1 MLEHRLRF
9 FAGLLASSL
18 LLGFAASSHA
28 QTIRVG
34 SKNFTEQFIV
44 AEIYAQALE
53 NAGIKSQTR
62 INLGA
67 TLIAHAALLHGDI
80 DLYPEYTGTAM
91 AHVVKGDLSGSAE
104 QTYAAVKGY
113 YEKNLHLTL
122 LQPTHIDN
130 GYAIVVLPETALK
143 YKLKTLSDL
152 GPASQALI
160 FGAEGS
166 FADRT
171 DGLPGMSRVYG
182 IHFKDFRNLA
192 KLGIRYSALTSRNI
206 DVSFGF
212 TTDWQIADEKLVVL
226 DDDKHLFPPYFLVPV
241 IRQDTLA
248 RNPRVAGILNAVSA
262 LLTSD
267 DMRAMNASVER
278 DREEP
283 MDVAGRFLKQKGLL
297 K

>member
-1 MLEHRLRF
+1 MLKPRF
-9 FAGLLASSL
+9 
-18 LLGFAASSHA
+18 LLGFLAACLAAQSHA
-28 QTIRVG
+28 QVVRVG

-44 AEIYAQALE
+44 AEVYAQALE
-53 NAGIKSQTR
+53 NAGIKAQTR
-62 INLGA
+62 TNLGA
-67 TLIAHAALLHGDI
+67 TLIAHAALLNGDI

-104 QTYAAVKGY
+104 QTYETVKSY

-122 LQPTHIDN
+122 LQPTHINN
-130 GYAIVVLPETALK
+130 GYAIVVLPETAVK
-143 YKLKTLSDL
+143 YKLRTLSDL
-152 GPASQALI
+152 GPASRNLS

-166 FADRT
+166 FADRS

-192 KLGIRYSALTSRNI
+192 KLGLRYGALTSKNI

-212 TTDWQIADEKLVVL
+212 TTDWQIAADRLVVL

-248 RNPRVAGILNAVSA
+248 RNPKIADVLNRVSP
-262 LLTSD
+262 LLTNEN
-267 DMRAMNASVER
+267 MRAMNAAVER
-278 DREEP
+278 DKEEP
-283 MDVAGRFLKQKGLL
+283 KDVATQFLKEKGILR
-297 K
+297 

>member
-1 MLEHRLRF
+1 MFAHKSRF
-9 FAGLLASSL
+9 FMGIIAICLTAPSY
-18 LLGFAASSHA
+18 A
-28 QTIRVG
+28 QVVRVG

-53 NAGIKSQTR
+53 SAGIKAQTR
-62 INLGA
+62 PNLGA
-67 TLIAHAALLHGDI
+67 TLIAHAALLNGDI

-104 QTYAAVKGY
+104 QTYDTVKNY

-122 LQPTHIDN
+122 LDPTRINN
-130 GYAIVVLPETALK
+130 GYAIVVLPETAVR

-152 GPASQALI
+152 GPASKDLS

-166 FADRT
+166 FADRS
-171 DGLPGMSRVYG
+171 DGLPGMSKVYG

-192 KLGIRYSALTSRNI
+192 KLGIRYSALTSKNI

-212 TTDWQIADEKLVVL
+212 TTDWQIAADRLVVL

-241 IRQDTLA
+241 IREDTLA
-248 RNPRVAGILNAVSA
+248 RNPKIAEVLNRVSP
-262 LLTSD
+262 LLTNEN
-267 DMRAMNASVER
+267 MRAMNAAVER
-278 DREEP
+278 DKEEP
-283 MDVAGRFLKQKGLL
+283 KDVATQFLKAKGILR
-297 K
+297 

>member
-1 MLEHRLRF
+1 LRKF
-9 FAGLLASSL
+9 RYLAW
-18 LLGFAASSHA
+18 FIAACLAAPAYS
-28 QTIRVG
+28 QVVKVG

-53 NAGIKSQTR
+53 NAGIKTQTR
-62 INLGA
+62 TNLGA
-67 TLIAHAALLHGDI
+67 TLIAHAALLNGDI

-91 AHVVKGDLSGSAE
+91 AHVVKGDLSGSPE
-104 QTYAAVKGY
+104 QTYKAVKDY

-130 GYAIVVLPETALK
+130 GYAILVLPETAAK

-152 GPASQALI
+152 GPASKDLS

-166 FADRT
+166 FADRK
-171 DGLPGMSRVYG
+171 DGLPGMSLVYG
-182 IHFKDFRNLA
+182 IHFKEFRNLA
-192 KLGIRYSALTSRNI
+192 KLGIRYSALMSKNI

-212 TTDWQIADEKLVVL
+212 TTDWQIAQNKLVVL
-226 DDDKHLFPPYFLVPV
+226 DDDKHLFPPYYLVPV

-248 RNPRVAGILNAVSA
+248 RNPKIAEILNRVSS
-262 LLTSD
+262 LLTSEN
-267 DMRAMNASVER
+267 MRAMNAAVER
-278 DREEP
+278 DKEEP
-283 MDVAGRFLKQKGLL
+283 KDVANEFLKQKGIL

>member
-1 MLEHRLRF
+1 MFVYKPRF
-9 FAGLLASSL
+9 F
-18 LLGFAASSHA
+18 LGFIAACLAA
-28 QTIRVG
+28 QSFAQVVRVG

-53 NAGIKSQTR
+53 NAGIKARTR
-62 INLGA
+62 PNLGA
-67 TLIAHAALLHGDI
+67 TLIAHAALLNGDI

-104 QTYAAVKGY
+104 QTYETVKNY

-122 LQPTHIDN
+122 LEPTHVNN
-130 GYAIVVLPETALK
+130 GYAIVVLPETAVK

-152 GPASQALI
+152 GPASKNLS

-166 FADRT
+166 FADRS

-192 KLGIRYSALTSRNI
+192 KLGIRYSALTSKNI

-212 TTDWQIADEKLVVL
+212 TTDWQIAADRLVVL

-248 RNPRVAGILNAVSA
+248 RNPKIADVLNKVASLLNNEN
-262 LLTSD
+262 
-267 DMRAMNASVER
+267 MRAMNAAVER
-278 DREEP
+278 DKEEP
-283 MDVAGRFLKQKGLL
+283 KDVATQFLKAKGILR
-297 K
+297 

>member
-1 MLEHRLRF
+1 MFAHKARF
-9 FAGLLASSL
+9 LIGIIAIGLTASSY
-18 LLGFAASSHA
+18 A
-28 QTIRVG
+28 QVVRVG

-53 NAGIKSQTR
+53 NAGIKAQTR
-62 INLGA
+62 PNLGA
-67 TLIAHAALLHGDI
+67 TLIAHAALLNGDI

-91 AHVVKGDLSGSAE
+91 AHVVKGDLSGSPE
-104 QTYAAVKGY
+104 QTYETVKNY

-122 LQPTHIDN
+122 LDPAHVNN
-130 GYAIVVLPETALK
+130 GYAIVVLPETAVK
-143 YKLKTLSDL
+143 YKLRTLTDL
-152 GPASQALI
+152 GPASKNLS

-166 FADRT
+166 FADRS

-192 KLGIRYSALTSRNI
+192 KLGIRYSALTSKNI

-212 TTDWQIADEKLVVL
+212 TTDWQIAADGLVVL

-248 RNPRVAGILNAVSA
+248 RNPKIADVLNKVSA
-262 LLTSD
+262 LLNNEN
-267 DMRAMNASVER
+267 MRAMNAAVER
-278 DREEP
+278 DKEEP
-283 MDVAGRFLKQKGLL
+283 KDVATQFLKQKGILR
-297 K
+297 

>member
-1 MLEHRLRF
+1 MFANKSRF
-9 FAGLLASSL
+9 FIGIIATCL
-18 LLGFAASSHA
+18 AASSYA
-28 QTIRVG
+28 QVVRVG

-53 NAGIKSQTR
+53 NAGIKAQTR
-62 INLGA
+62 TNLGA
-67 TLIAHAALLHGDI
+67 TLIAHAALLNGDI

-104 QTYAAVKGY
+104 QTYDTVKNY

-122 LQPTHIDN
+122 LEPTHINN
-130 GYAIVVLPETALK
+130 GYAIVVLPETAAK
-143 YKLKTLSDL
+143 YRLKTLSDL
-152 GPASQALI
+152 GPASKNLS

-166 FADRT
+166 FADRS

-192 KLGIRYSALTSRNI
+192 KLGIRYSALTSKNI

-212 TTDWQIADEKLVVL
+212 TTDWQIAEDGLVVL

-241 IRQDTLA
+241 IREDTLA
-248 RNPRVAGILNAVSA
+248 RNPKIAMVLNKVSS
-262 LLTSD
+262 LLTNEN
-267 DMRAMNASVER
+267 MRAMNTAVER
-278 DREEP
+278 DKQEP
-283 MDVAGRFLKQKGLL
+283 KDVATEFLKEKGLL
-297 K
+297 R

>member
-1 MLEHRLRF
+1 VSRF
-9 FAGLLASSL
+9 FAGMIAACL
-18 LLGFAASSHA
+18 AASSHA
-28 QTIRVG
+28 QVIRVG

-53 NAGIKSQTR
+53 RAGIKAQTR
-62 INLGA
+62 TNLGA
-67 TLIAHAALLHGDI
+67 TLIAHAALLNGDI

-91 AHVVKGDLSGSAE
+91 AHVVKGDLSGTAE
-104 QTYAAVKGY
+104 QTYDTVKNY

-122 LQPTHIDN
+122 LAPTRVNN
-130 GYAIVVLPETALK
+130 GYAIVVLPETAAK
-143 YKLKTLSDL
+143 YQLRTLTDL
-152 GPASQALI
+152 GPASKNLS

-166 FADRT
+166 FADRS
-171 DGLPGMSRVYG
+171 DGLPGMARVYG

-212 TTDWQIADEKLVVL
+212 TTDWQIAQDKLVVL

-248 RNPRVAGILNAVSA
+248 KNPKIADVLNRVSA
-262 LLTSD
+262 LLTND
-267 DMRAMNASVER
+267 NMRSMNAAVER
-278 DREEP
+278 DKEEP
-283 MDVAGRFLKQKGLL
+283 KDVAAQFLKERGIL

>member
-1 MLEHRLRF
+1 MFVLKPRF
-9 FAGLLASSL
+9 
-18 LLGFAASSHA
+18 LLGFLAACLAAQSHA
-28 QTIRVG
+28 QVVRVG

-44 AEIYAQALE
+44 AEVYAQALE
-53 NAGIKSQTR
+53 NAGIKAQTR
-62 INLGA
+62 TNLGA
-67 TLIAHAALLHGDI
+67 TLIAHAALLNGDI

-104 QTYAAVKGY
+104 QTYETVKSY

-122 LQPTHIDN
+122 LQPTHINN
-130 GYAIVVLPETALK
+130 GYAIVVLPETAVK
-143 YKLKTLSDL
+143 YKLRTLSDL
-152 GPASQALI
+152 GPASRNLS

-166 FADRT
+166 FADRS

-192 KLGIRYSALTSRNI
+192 KLGLRYGALTSKNI

-212 TTDWQIADEKLVVL
+212 TTDWQIAADRLVVL

-248 RNPRVAGILNAVSA
+248 RNPKIADVLNRVSP
-262 LLTSD
+262 LLTNEN
-267 DMRAMNASVER
+267 MRAMNAAVER
-278 DREEP
+278 DKEEP
-283 MDVAGRFLKQKGLL
+283 KDVATQFLKEKGILR
-297 K
+297 

>member
-1 MLEHRLRF
+1 MFVFKPRLF
-9 FAGLLASSL
+9 
-18 LLGFAASSHA
+18 LGFIAACLAASLAAPSYA
-28 QTIRVG
+28 QVVKVG

-53 NAGIKSQTR
+53 NAGIKAQTR
-62 INLGA
+62 PNLGA
-67 TLIAHAALLHGDI
+67 TLIAHAALLNGEI

-104 QTYAAVKGY
+104 QTYETVKNY

-122 LQPTHIDN
+122 LQPTHVNN
-130 GYAIVVLPETALK
+130 GYAIVVLPDTAAK

-152 GPASQALI
+152 GPASRNLS

-166 FADRT
+166 FADRS

-192 KLGIRYSALTSRNI
+192 KLGIRYSALTSKNI

-212 TTDWQIADEKLVVL
+212 TTDWQIAEDKLVVL

-248 RNPRVAGILNAVSA
+248 KNPKIAAVLDKVSS
-262 LLTSD
+262 LLTNEN
-267 DMRAMNASVER
+267 MRAMNAAVER
-278 DREEP
+278 DKEEP
-283 MDVAGRFLKQKGLL
+283 RDVASQFLKEKGIFR
-297 K
+297 

>member
-1 MLEHRLRF
+1 MIKYTTRLL
-9 FAGLLASSL
+9 AGLIAF
-18 LLGFAASSHA
+18 GFAATSGA
-28 QTIRVG
+28 QAIRVG

-53 NAGIKSQTR
+53 SSGIKAQTR
-62 INLGA
+62 TNLGA
-67 TLIAHAALLHGDI
+67 TLIAHAALLNGAI

-104 QTYAAVKGY
+104 QTYATVKQY

-122 LQPTHIDN
+122 LQPTHINN
-130 GYAIVVLPETALK
+130 GYAIVVLPDTARK
-143 YKLKTLSDL
+143 YKLKTMSDL
-152 GPASQALI
+152 GPASKDLS

-182 IHFKDFRNLA
+182 IHFKEFRNLA
-192 KLGIRYSALTSRNI
+192 KLGIRYSALTSKNI

-248 RNPRVAGILNAVSA
+248 KNPRIADVLNKVSS

-267 DMRAMNASVER
+267 NMRAMNAAVER
-278 DREEP
+278 DKEEP
-283 MDVAGRFLKQKGLL
+283 KDVASRFLREKGILR
-297 K
+297 